1 VRQSH
6 LRPLLW
12 LQRGIELYL
21 SYWLTIFGFFVL
33 YTVISAAT
41 IGILAGPLLVGFY
54 RILERLRLGEGYQ
67 PAIRD
72 LFDGFDRFGDAI
84 AQLLVWTFGPAIILT
99 FLAVIPLLGPLVALL
114 IILVL
119 GPLAQF
125 GFPLIALEGKT
136 WTQASVAILAGV
148 RYEPLMFPLT
158 GWAFS
163 LFPALFAVFGVRFG
177 WLGLVITLLVTP
189 VTLCAVAMSAPVV
202 NPWLSSLDLRR

>member
-12 LQRGIELYL
+12 LQHGIELYL

-33 YTVISAAT
+33 YSVISVAT

-54 RILERLRLGEGYQ
+54 RILERLRQGEGYK
-67 PAIRD
+67 PEIRD
-72 LFDGFDRFGDAI
+72 LFTGFDRFGDAV
-84 AQLLVWTFGPAIILT
+84 AQLLIWTFGPVVILT
-99 FLAVIPLLGPLVALL
+99 FLAIIPFLGPAVGFL

-136 WTQASVAILAGV
+136 WTEASVAILAGV
-148 RYEPLMFPLT
+148 RHEPLMFPLT

-163 LFPALFAVFGVRFG
+163 ILPGVLAVIGVRFG
-177 WLGLVITLLVTP
+177 WVGFLITVLVTP
-189 VTLCAVAMSAPVV
+189 VTICAIAMSVPVV

>member
-1 VRQSH
+1 MRQSH

-12 LQRGIELYL
+12 LQNGIELYV
-21 SYWLTIFGFFVL
+21 SYWITIFGFFVL
-33 YTVISAAT
+33 YTIISVAT

-54 RILERLRLGEGYQ
+54 RILERLRTADGYQ
-67 PAIRD
+67 PSVRD
-72 LFDGFDRFGDAI
+72 LFQGFDRFGDAI
-84 AQLLVWTFGPAIILT
+84 AQLLVWTFGPAVVLT
-99 FLAVIPLLGPLVALL
+99 VLAVIPLLGPALGLVIL
-114 IILVL
+114 LVL

-163 LFPALFAVFGVRFG
+163 IFPALLAVFGVRFG
-177 WLGLVITLLVTP
+177 WIGFVITLLVTP
-189 VTLCAVAMSAPVV
+189 ITLCAVAMSAPVV